1 MFANVNKYVDIN
13 GSVAMLAMRKLAGV
27 TLEVNHT
34 NPLHTG
40 KEAWKWGIQSGFET
54 QDRRHQKSKTVA
66 SVAPQKGLVSSKFIL
81 EKKTRGI

>member
-13 GSVAMLAMRKLAGV
+13 GSVAMLAMTKLAGV

-40 KEAWKWGIQSGFET
+40 KEA
-54 QDRRHQKSKTVA
+54 
-66 SVAPQKGLVSSKFIL
+66 
-81 EKKTRGI
+81 